1 MPVSYALE
9 NDLGVI
15 SIGNP
20 PVNALSHA
28 VRSGMQD
35 AIRKAQDDASKAVVI
50 VCEGRTFIAGAD
62 IKEFGKPP

>member
-15 SIGNP
+15 SINNP

-28 VRSGMQD
+28 VRSGIQQ
-35 AIRKAQDDASKAVVI
+35 AIRDAWQAVGVR
-50 VCEGRTFIAGAD
+50 V
-62 IKEFGKPP
+62 